1 MAHTGQ
7 ERYSKLVLAKL
18 RASAVLKDGV
28 VFNNDYE
35 GDPRAGA
42 VKIPVRDVEVA
53 VSDYDKASGL
63 AGATGT
69 TTYETLLINKD
80 KAVNEIID
88 GYDAEAVPDGIV
100 AERLDSA
107 GYALAMQLDN
117 DGAAALLAGG
127 TAHNEAQLTKDS
139 AYAAVV
145 DLRTALS
152 KANVPMTGRYLL
164 ATPDFMA
171 LLLKCDAFVRASA
184 LGDTTVQS
192 GMIGKIAG
200 FDVYEYNSA
209 TPNLQ
214 AIAGHP
220 KYAARV
226 NEFSVPVHLQ
236 NLAESGKYI
245 GASAV
250 QGRMVYAHK
259 VLRAAAVRALYAPGH
274 LAVTA
279 AASDAGKTILTVTGT
294 EESGTTLKYTV
305 NPAKN
310 VPVGDAYAGAA
321 ALTSG
326 TTKISAAAGDVI
338 EVAELS
344 GGKVVKAGYH
354 TVKAA
359 EIGS

>member
-7 ERYSKLVLAKL
+7 DRFSNMVLAKL

-35 GDPRAGA
+35 GDPKAGA
-42 VKIPVRDVEVA
+42 VKIPVRDTEVA
-53 VSDYDKASGL
+53 VSDYNKAGGL
-63 AGATGT
+63 DAATGT
-69 TTYETLLINKD
+69 TTYQTITINKD

-88 GYDAEAVPDGIV
+88 GYDAAAVPDGIV

-117 DGAAALLAGG
+117 DGAAVLLAGG
-127 TAHNEAQLTKDS
+127 TAVNNAQLTKDN

-171 LLLKCDAFVRASA
+171 MLLKCDEFVKVSA
-184 LGDTTVQS
+184 LGNQTVQD

-200 FDVYEYNSA
+200 FDVYEYNST

-220 KYAARV
+220 KFATRV
-226 NEFSVPVHLQ
+226 NEFTVPVKLQ
-236 NLAESGKYI
+236 NMDGSGKYI

-250 QGRMVYAHK
+250 QGRMVYAHA
-259 VLRAAAVRALYAPGH
+259 VLRTEAIRPMYAPGH
-274 LAVTA
+274 LGITA
-279 AASDAGKTILTVTGT
+279 AASDSGKTILTVSGT
-294 EESGTTLKYTV
+294 EASGTTLKYTK
-305 NPAKN
+305 NPTTN
-310 VPVGDAYAGAA
+310 VHVGDAYAGGT

-326 TTKISAAAGDVI
+326 TTKIAVAVGDII
-338 EVAELS
+338 EVVEINDSKAY
-344 GGKVVKAGYH
+344 KVGYH
-354 TVKAA
+354 VVTAA
-359 EIGS
+359 DIGA